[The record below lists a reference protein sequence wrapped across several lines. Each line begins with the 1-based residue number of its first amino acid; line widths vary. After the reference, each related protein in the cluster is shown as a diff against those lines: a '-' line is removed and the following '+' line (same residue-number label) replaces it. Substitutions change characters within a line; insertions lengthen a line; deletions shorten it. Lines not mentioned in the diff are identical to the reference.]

1 MINTNELA
9 RRIASELEI
18 NGLDVGK
25 TGINIIEQELQLFIS
40 ELQLWSIKY
49 RHNFSIG
56 NNEEYTCHAPNK
68 DAALDLFWKN
78 RNKEGYEVDS
88 ITLIIN

>member
-1 MINTNELA
+1 MISTHELA
-9 RRIASELEI
+9 RRISSELEI
-18 NGLDVGK
+18 NGLDVGA

-56 NNEEYTCHAPNK
+56 NSEEYICHAPNK
-68 DAALDLFWKN
+68 ESALDLFWEN